1 MTNKELLF
9 SITKDDLEIQTFC
22 SGGKGGQ
29 NQNKRFT
36 GVRII
41 HKESGAI
48 GECREERDQL
58 QNKKIALK
66 RLSEHPKFKLWL
78 NKVVFEIENK
88 KSVDDVIDEMM
99 DDKNIKT
106 ETVDENGRWK
116 IEKDLS
122 KLT

>member
-1 MTNKELLF
+1 MDNKKELLF
-9 SITKDDLEIQTFC
+9 TITKDDLEIQTFC

-58 QNKKIALK
+58 QNKRIALK
-66 RLSEHPKFKLWL
+66 RLTEHPKFKIWINNLL
-78 NKVVFEIENK
+78 YKYNTGKTTEE
-88 KSVDDVIDEMM
+88 SVDEQMNS
-99 DDKNIKT
+99 KNIKV
-106 ETVDENGRWK
+106 EVKDENDRW
-116 IEKDLS
+116 IEESILEN
-122 KLT
+122 